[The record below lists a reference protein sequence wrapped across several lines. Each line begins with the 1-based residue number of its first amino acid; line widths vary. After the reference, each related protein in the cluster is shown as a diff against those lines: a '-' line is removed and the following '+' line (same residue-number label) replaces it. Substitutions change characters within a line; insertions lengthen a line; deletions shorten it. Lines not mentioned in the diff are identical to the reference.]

1 MPIMWC
7 LANPKLGERE
17 VVAAL
22 LEHNSHLIRTGQIP
36 LADKGFS
43 GKGLQTDH
51 PRDGAVGCYDPTAR
65 TRPTA
70 TATSAW
76 CANGSSRSTRP

>member
-22 LEHNSHLIRTGQIP
+22 LDANHHLIRGGRCCWPTRAWRARRSNGIP
-36 LADKGFS
+36 NACSS
-43 GKGLQTDH
+43 GPAPVGHGRGHLNNWLTSVASKRSLIAYDH
-51 PRDGAVGCYDPTAR
+51 
-65 TRPTA
+65 
-70 TATSAW
+70 
-76 CANGSSRSTRP
+76 